1 MPVTKQENR
10 KKESSEIKK
19 VIKAFEKEIKE
30 NDNQIKNEKKEIKKW
45 EKLKLNINDEKEGLS
60 KEIKKL
66 KIALNEIKNKLKEK
80 KEKNIKYE
88 EKEVKFK
95 EKDLIKLENL
105 RKEIENKVEVEEKQQ
120 QQIQENITKLK
131 ENEQEIINELEK
143 FKKNE
148 KEMEEEIGKLKE
160 TIVDDDTNVNLLIK
174 EKENEIL
181 EVRLKI
187 ANLSDSLKRKEK
199 EITLLEFE
207 EFKHKQII
215 LENKEQLIKANHK
228 LYSNKK
234 TENEVKIAELEIK
247 KNKRICEIYE
257 LQHKLNIVVIDEA
270 NINSKI
276 LSLLLTICRLEKSSI
291 KIVKEITEKKDVLKR
306 IKNNSLEESII
317 ISPEENVTST
327 QQNAKPWFKRIY
339 KPFTK
344 LYRGSK
350 QKLTLVYYQRK
361 EKSLEA
367 EIRKLEA
374 EKLKDFWNKFW
385 LLMSCGC
392 YNNHGKTT
400 RKIEEKKREL
410 KDIKKELEKLSK
422 NNISNNDPQPSTSS
436 AVPSSSKSW
445 SDKLLKSTEEVTKND
460 SLLKENSKNPDISLH

>member
-1 MPVTKQENR
+1 
-10 KKESSEIKK
+10 
-19 VIKAFEKEIKE
+19 
-30 NDNQIKNEKKEIKKW
+30 
-45 EKLKLNINDEKEGLS
+45 
-60 KEIKKL
+60 
-66 KIALNEIKNKLKEK
+66 
-80 KEKNIKYE
+80 
-88 EKEVKFK
+88 
-95 EKDLIKLENL
+95 
-105 RKEIENKVEVEEKQQ
+105 
-120 QQIQENITKLK
+120 
-131 ENEQEIINELEK
+131 
-143 FKKNE
+143 
-148 KEMEEEIGKLKE
+148 MEEEIGKLKE

-187 ANLSDSLKRKEK
+187 ANLSASLKRKEK

-276 LSLLLTICRLEKSSI
+276 LSLLLIICRLEKSSI

-350 QKLTLVYYQRK
+350 QKLTLGYYQRK